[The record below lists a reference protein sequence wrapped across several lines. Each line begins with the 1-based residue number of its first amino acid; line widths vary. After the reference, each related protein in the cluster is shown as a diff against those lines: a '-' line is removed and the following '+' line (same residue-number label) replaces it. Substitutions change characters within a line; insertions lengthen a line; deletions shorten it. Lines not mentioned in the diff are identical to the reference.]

1 MKSSFI
7 RHHLLLEEIKN
18 WYVEIKRI
26 GRICQSKIK
35 TDSIATTHL
44 RHSVRCDP
52 FSTMKSFSS
61 IHLEES
67 SVTSKGEAL
76 SHSRHLKVHLAAR
89 RMGGFPSYLASI
101 KAGRSPSLSLRGKR
115 EVEEPRWKF
124 HLAQDTDSHWFL
136 VLASVSGRS
145 QTHWTRKRV
154 LIVREKRNLGGQ
166 NVREKRPAD
175 TDGGYRQTCKM
186 SVGKINSSPVHLI

>member
-1 MKSSFI
+1 MKSSLI
-7 RHHLLLEEIKN
+7 EYHLLLKWIKN
-18 WYVEIKRI
+18 WRIEIKRI
-26 GRICQSKIK
+26 RPFVSWRLKLIQSQRLVCVI
-35 TDSIATTHL
+35 SYQ
-44 RHSVRCDP
+44 RCRDP
-52 FSTMKSFSS
+52 FSTMKSFSG

-67 SVTSKGEAL
+67 SVTSKRKAL

-89 RMGGFPSYLASI
+89 RMEGFPSYLASI
-101 KAGRSPSLSLRGKR
+101 KAGRSPSLNSRGKR

-124 HLAQDTDSHWFL
+124 HLVRDTDSHWSL

-166 NVREKRPAD
+166 NVRRETASR
-175 TDGGYRQTCKM
+175 
-186 SVGKINSSPVHLI
+186 